1 MFRAITILE
10 QVTSISLSRISQIKS
25 EEMGDVDL
33 VSRGTV
39 ANLTSLT
46 PATWVDTSSWKVFD
60 DIMAACNSFITHDLD
75 EHHREF
81 LNVANVLHNIPR
93 QPVKPPI
100 RHEANPPYSTPAE
113 QVGPSSHQ
121 T

>member
-1 MFRAITILE
+1 MAITILE
-10 QVTSISLSRISQIKS
+10 QVNSISLSRISQIKS

-33 VSRGTV
+33 VSRGSVT
-39 ANLTSLT
+39 NLTSLT

-60 DIMAACNSFITHDLD
+60 DIMEACNPFITHDLD

-81 LNVANVLHNIPR
+81 LNVANVLLNIPR
-93 QPVKPPI
+93 QPVKTPI
-100 RHEANPPYSTPAE
+100 RHDVTPPHPTPIE
-113 QVGPSSHQ
+113 QVGLPLHQ